1 MASSVLFA
9 GLVFILYLTNVAGV
23 ASAEN
28 PLQDFYEADPMNSA
42 RANDFSFED
51 PKLVTENDFF
61 SGLHIAGYTSNVV
74 GYRVTPVTV
83 SRRPK
88 VLQKGDVFVFSD
100 GLVHFQRNCGYGNVV
115 AIATLSGKNAGVITI
130 ANAVLGSKPNIASD
144 LLARLS
150 RLIKLSLTKC
160 KPSFRGQG
168 TQSKLIKLLG
178 GWLVA
183 KFRLSL
189 EKWCHFF

>member
-83 SRRPK
+83 SRLLGLNAVGISMLGGNLEVGFVTSNPENRLIPK

-150 RLIKLSLTKC
+150 RNSTIDD
-160 KPSFRGQG
+160 
-168 TQSKLIKLLG
+168 
-178 GWLVA
+178 
-183 KFRLSL
+183 
-189 EKWCHFF
+189 